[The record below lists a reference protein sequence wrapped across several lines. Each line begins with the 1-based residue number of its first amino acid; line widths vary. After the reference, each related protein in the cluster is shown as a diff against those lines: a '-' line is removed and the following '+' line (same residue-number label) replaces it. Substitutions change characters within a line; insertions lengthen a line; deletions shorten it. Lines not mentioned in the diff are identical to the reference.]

1 MTPHLAVSTKR
12 RCNIGYTHFTK
23 VAATAIAVGAAGSEV
38 DVISSTGQL
47 TPVGIVNT
55 AVAVTDAAT
64 YSITAANTGKLHIV
78 PDLAASCTI
87 SLPTASAGLNYKL
100 IYGGV
105 AADAQDWVIDTGSD
119 TNFFL
124 GGLVHLDTDA
134 GAGGDE
140 IVPIAGDGNSN
151 SKLTVVTPDVGTEVN
166 LYCDGTNW
174 YLSGFAVSATVPAFA
189 DQ

>member
-1 MTPHLAVSTKR
+1 MAANESTK
-12 RCNIGYTHFTK
+12 YTHFSN
-23 VAATAIAVGAAGSEV
+23 VAVGTITGGGGLTVGGIQQDSGNV
-38 DVISSTGQL
+38 VI
-47 TPVGIVNT
+47 
-55 AVAVTDAAT
+55 TDAAT
-64 YSITAANTGKLHIV
+64 YTVTAANNGKTHIV
-78 PDLAASCTI
+78 PNLTATCTI
-87 SLPTASAGLNYKL
+87 TLPTEVDGLEYKF

-105 AADAQDWVIDTGSD
+105 AADAQNWVILTTGN
-119 TNFFL
+119 TNFYL

-151 SKLTVVTPDVGTEVN
+151 SSLTIVTPDVGTEINVV
-166 LYCDGTNW
+166 CDGTNW